1 MTSNPIQKTPIS
13 SRWRTGALAAVP
25 ALVLTYAALRPPSS
39 STADND
45 LLNVVATTG
54 QVGDLARNVGGDS
67 VSVSTLMGPGVDPH
81 LFKASESDVIDLI
94 DSDLI
99 LYSGLHLEGNLA
111 EVLEQAGKRQPV
123 AAVSMGVPEVD
134 LIQPLDDA
142 FDGNPDP
149 HFWFDPTLWR
159 AAAVEAARAFAIA
172 DPDNAGSYDANAET
186 YGNELH
192 ELDEWAAEQFA
203 RIPETSRILVTAH
216 DAFGYLGRR
225 YDLDVVGLQGISTAT
240 EAGVRDVQNIA
251 DLIAANEIRAVFVE
265 TSVPRRTI
273 EAVQVAVADRGWTV
287 DIGESLFSD
296 AMGDEGTPEGTYLG
310 MMRHNVNAIV
320 SGLTGEPSE

>member
-1 MTSNPIQKTPIS
+1 M
-13 SRWRTGALAAVP
+13 
-25 ALVLTYAALRPPSS
+25 
-39 STADND
+39 
-45 LLNVVATTG
+45 LNVVATTG
-54 QVGDLARNVGGDS
+54 QVGDLARNVGGDT
-67 VSVSTLMGPGVDPH
+67 VAVTTLMGPGVDPH

-94 DSDLI
+94 DSELI

-123 AAVSMGVPEVD
+123 AAVSNGVAEDD
-134 LIQPLDDA
+134 LIQPVGDA

-159 AAAVEAARAFAIA
+159 AAADEAARAFASA
-172 DPDNAGSYDANAET
+172 DPTNAAAYNANAES
-186 YGNELH
+186 YGNELL
-192 ELDEWAAEQFA
+192 ELDDWAAEQFS
-203 RIPETSRILVTAH
+203 RIPESSRILVTAH

-225 YDLDVVGLQGISTAT
+225 YGLDVVGLQGISTAT

-251 DLIAANEIRAVFVE
+251 DLIAMNRIRAVFVE

-273 EAVQVAVADRGWTV
+273 EAVQVAVADRDWTV
-287 DIGESLFSD
+287 EIGTSLFSD
-296 AMGDEGTPEGTYLG
+296 AMGDEGTPEGAYIG

>member
-1 MTSNPIQKTPIS
+1 MTPSSSDKTPIS
-13 SRWRTGALAAVP
+13 NRWRVSALAAVP
-25 ALVLTYAALRPPSS
+25 AIALTYAALRPPSS
-39 STADND
+39 STATND

-54 QVGDLARNVGGDS
+54 QVGDLARNVGGDT

-123 AAVSMGVPEVD
+123 AAVSAGIPEEE
-134 LIQPLDDA
+134 LIQPLDNA

-149 HFWFDPTLWR
+149 HFWFDPILWR
-159 AAAVEAARAFAIA
+159 DAAEEAARAFANA
-172 DPDNAGSYDANAET
+172 DPGNAAAYGSAAET
-186 YGNELH
+186 YGNELI
-192 ELDEWAAEQFA
+192 ELDQWAAEQFS
-203 RIPETSRILVTAH
+203 RIPEASRILVTAH

-225 YDLDVVGLQGISTAT
+225 YGLDVVGLQGISTAT

-251 DLIAANEIRAVFVE
+251 DLIATNEIRAVFVE

-273 EAVQVAVADRGWTV
+273 EAVQVAVADRGWRV
-287 DIGESLFSD
+287 EIGTSLYSD
-296 AMGDEGTPEGTYLG
+296 AMGDEGTPEGTYIG